1 MKTPQHKRIKFG
13 WQALLAL
20 AALTLPACAQLSQ
33 PGYQP
38 PQTLKEWQAQPRLSA
53 GRPK

>member
-1 MKTPQHKRIKFG
+1 MRTLKPKRVKLG
-13 WQALLAL
+13 WPALLAL
-20 AALTLPACAQLSQ
+20 AALTLPACAQLSE
-33 PGYQP
+33 PGPQP